1 VTPGFRI
8 NKAGLLIRHHEKSDE
23 VALRNHCETTTIFSF
38 ITMMTMERIR
48 MPLLKG
54 LLIIACTIGTTR
66 GVRAQNVATVVWAN
80 SFYGP
85 ITSGIGLAARY
96 GVIGFGT
103 TIFGFAGDSLRG
115 LPIRPGAICASLDLY
130 LAIDFNNWLALYGNI
145 GAVPRLVTYKVPE
158 DVAKNYQK
166 HDVMSVGGGWQF
178 SLVSHLML
186 GIGYSGVVDMATSN
200 SQSNYNTIH
209 SIVAQVGYR
218 L

>member
-1 VTPGFRI
+1 
-8 NKAGLLIRHHEKSDE
+8 LI
-23 VALRNHCETTTIFSF
+23 
-38 ITMMTMERIR
+38 
-48 MPLLKG
+48 KG
-54 LLIIACTIGTTR
+54 LLIIACGIAITR
-66 GVRAQNVATVVWAN
+66 GALAQNAATVVWAN

-103 TIFGFAGDSLRG
+103 TVFAFAGDSAQS
-115 LPIRPGAICASLDLY
+115 LPIRPGAICASVDIY

-145 GAVPRLVTYKVPE
+145 GAVPRLATYKVDQE
-158 DVAKNYQK
+158 VAKNYQK

-186 GIGYSGVVDMATSN
+186 GIGYSGVVDMATSD
-200 SQSNYNTIH
+200 SKSNYNTIH